1 MELCPSDDRNNTK
14 KFHDNDIKNTTI
26 WPTKFYDL
34 THVISQDMATYPG
47 EPGPEFHPF
56 STLEKDKVNVTRLV
70 MASHTGTHADAPMH
84 FLPNAI
90 GIDKVPLDRF
100 IGEAAILDVSK
111 KGSGHGITG
120 QDLEINS
127 DKIQTNDILLL
138 YTGTSD
144 LWNRSEYIRTNFSYL
159 EPSAA
164 EWAVDHRIK
173 CVGIDSFSMEKYGF
187 EKGLAHEKL
196 LSNGIGIIEGLNSK
210 LKEFASSR
218 MFMVCLPLP
227 LHNVD
232 GSPVRAIIFETESS
246 KNDY

>member
-1 MELCPSDDRNNTK
+1 MQQYPSDGSDNRK
-14 KFHDNDIKNTTI
+14 KGHDNDINNTTI
-26 WPTKFYDL
+26 WATKFYDL

-47 EPGPEFHPF
+47 EPQPEFHQF
-56 STLEKDKVNVTRLV
+56 STIEKDKVNVTRLV
-70 MASHTGTHADAPMH
+70 MVSHTGTHADAPIH
-84 FLPNAI
+84 FLPNGK

-100 IGEAAILDVSK
+100 IGEAVILDVSK
-111 KGSGHGITG
+111 KGSGHGITDR
-120 QDLEINS
+120 DLKSDS
-127 DKIQTNDILLL
+127 DKIRTNDILLI

-144 LWNRSEYIRTNFSYL
+144 LWGKTEYVRTNFSYL

-164 EWAVDHRIK
+164 EWVVDHGIK

-187 EKGLAHEKL
+187 KKGLTHEKL

-210 LKEFASSR
+210 LKEFVNRR

-246 KNDY
+246 KKD